1 MAALG
6 GRRNTVQRSASCGSN
21 TLLVGAEHHVLAQI
35 VEHPAELSARGVPAR
50 SVIYATFTSAA
61 SGKLMPLSCFGKVEL
76 ERLPSRAMSTLY
88 EAALWVS
95 AQLVPFGGLVVQGFV

>member
-1 MAALG
+1 
-6 GRRNTVQRSASCGSN
+6 
-21 TLLVGAEHHVLAQI
+21 
-35 VEHPAELSARGVPAR
+35 
-50 SVIYATFTSAA
+50 
-61 SGKLMPLSCFGKVEL
+61 MPLSCFGKVEL